1 MYEILNNFY
10 IEFDKWQKN
19 IEFMKQIPQRIIND
33 VEEGWMRSIEV
44 SERIIHFQNTNNF
57 TLKQNSSFKIKLWFC
72 SNIRFVEIKVEWY
85 VADIEILMI
94 LTSNW

>member
-57 TLKQNSSFKIKLWFC
+57 TLKQNCSFKIKLWFILILDLLQI
-72 SNIRFVEIKVEWY
+72 NVERF

-94 LTSNW
+94 LTSR